1 LLFHLVFMIP
11 VAILCSLVAILCSLV
26 AILCSLFVRADHDAE
41 GEKSRVCIRVG
52 EGAE

>member
-11 VAILCSLVAILCSLV
+11 VAILCSLV